1 MARVVG
7 RRSYGD
13 ATGTRA
19 ETRRRLELHAFRFC
33 GPNDSPSAGSFRRLP
48 IETSWCDHRE
58 SNPALLG
65 HVQPCAPLHSGHCKQ
80 ESGIRAWTPGR
91 AAAPRI
97 RRSDEHALA
106 RASPSGGIRTR
117 VGLLPKQVV
126 SIDPHSEN
134 RRRGPGGTRTLT
146 SRVST
151 ERSTFELPDRLSRHT
166 PQTRHRASSGIRT
179 RTPGFGRPGPYRW
192 TMLAIPDAPALL
204 AWSSRRAEW
213 SRSRESNPS
222 SPSYQEGVVPRR
234 PERQELEVAY
244 CLAATGGLEPPSHRL
259 TGGRSSIELR
269 RKNWMKQ
276 KEAGRGER
284 VA

>member
-1 MARVVG
+1 MRFGFADRTTPRAPG
-7 RRSYGD
+7 RFEDCQSRLRGVTTGNRTRPCW
-13 ATGTRA
+13 ATSSRA
-19 ETRRRLELHAFRFC
+19 HLYTLATASKR
-33 GPNDSPSAGSFRRLP
+33 AGF
-48 IETSWCDHRE
+48 
-58 SNPALLG
+58 A
-65 HVQPCAPLHSGHCKQ
+65 Q
-80 ESGIRAWTPGR
+80 GR
-91 AAAPRI
+91 AAERPPHESDARTST
-97 RRSDEHALA
+97 RSHERVRVAGFEPALA
-106 RASPSGGIRTR
+106 CSRSKWSPLTHTR
-117 VGLLPKQVV
+117 K
-126 SIDPHSEN
+126 N